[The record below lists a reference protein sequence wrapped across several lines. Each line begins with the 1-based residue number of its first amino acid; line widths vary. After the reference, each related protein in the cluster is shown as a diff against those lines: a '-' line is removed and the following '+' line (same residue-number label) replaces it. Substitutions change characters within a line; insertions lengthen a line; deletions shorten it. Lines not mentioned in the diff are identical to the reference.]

1 MSKAERAELTARAE
15 AMARDGVTGETSA
28 IRYVGV
34 HKAFGTHE
42 VLKGLFLA
50 IPRGRITA
58 IIGRSGTGKSV
69 TIKHVM
75 GLLRPDRGQVWVGD
89 DELTRM
95 TDRELRNVRNRFG
108 LVFQNAALFDS
119 MTVFDNIAF
128 PLREHG
134 RASRAQVAAKVREM
148 LALVGVHQAEEKLP
162 SELSGGMR
170 KRVGLARALVR
181 DPEFVLYDEPTTGLD
196 PILTAAIDE
205 LVVTTHNARPGITSV
220 IISHDMRAVLK
231 IAHKVVMLVDGV
243 VAHEGTPDYFHAS
256 TDPLV
261 VQFLSGSLEGP
272 MKV

>member
-1 MSKAERAELTARAE
+1 MGSE
-15 AMARDGVTGETSA
+15 ADVTLDPVTGEGVA
-28 IRYVGV
+28 IRYVDV
-34 HKAFGTHE
+34 HKAFGDHQ
-42 VLKGLFLA
+42 VLRGLSLA

-75 GLLRPDRGQVWVGD
+75 GLLRPDRGKVWVGA
-89 DELTRM
+89 DELTSM
-95 TDRELRNVRNRFG
+95 SDRQLRTVRNRFG

-119 MTVFDNIAF
+119 MSVFDNIAF
-128 PLREHG
+128 PLREHARLP
-134 RASRAQVAAKVREM
+134 RAKVTEKVREM
-148 LALVGVHQAEEKLP
+148 LALVGVHGAEDRLP

-181 DPEFVLYDEPTTGLD
+181 DPEFLLYDEPTTGLD

-205 LVVTTHNARPGITSV
+205 LIVTTHHARPVLTSV
-220 IISHDMRAVLK
+220 VISHDMRAVLR
-231 IAHKVVMLVDGV
+231 IADKVVMLVDGA

-261 VQFLSGSLEGP
+261 VQFLTGSLDGP